1 MHFVR
6 HTLHE
11 FVYARY
17 VLMTRWKN
25 VKTKI
30 FLQRKNCC
38 LKLPENQNGH
48 PVYLSQFFRIKL
60 WNEDSE
66 IWIIVK
72 TVSIFH
78 GCKHFLQLFIMH
90 YSFVLPF
97 NVDRSIKIEQQ
108 LDSTRLFTFK
118 SSLTR

>member
-38 LKLPENQNGH
+38 LKLPEELTDTLYIYHN
-48 PVYLSQFFRIKL
+48 F
-60 WNEDSE
+60 SE
-66 IWIIVK
+66 LNFG
-72 TVSIFH
+72 T
-78 GCKHFLQLFIMH
+78 
-90 YSFVLPF
+90 
-97 NVDRSIKIEQQ
+97 KIARFE
-108 LDSTRLFTFK
+108 
-118 SSLTR
+118 